1 LYFGDEFCLKNKIMG
16 FLDVQREE
24 KNVQKAIRE
33 AAKRNDMGSAKV
45 LPIFLFLF
53 LFSFFLIWLNYS
65 CIVSFYWLTF
75 SMLWFRTVCLRS
87 FTEGG
92 ICYII
97 HGFICLISFQTL
109 AILWLIGSFL
119 SSYSSSIHLL

>member
-1 LYFGDEFCLKNKIMG
+1 MNFVLKIKLWV

-75 SMLWFRTVCLRS
+75 SMLWFRTFCLRS

>member
-1 LYFGDEFCLKNKIMG
+1 MNFVLKIKLWV